1 MVIMIFHEQTELFRK
16 YKNNGMR
23 EREKERERE
32 REGDIN
38 FSFGKTVLLSL
49 LIFCINPGLCL
60 YLLVFANTWNVCFSV
75 KFQPSLERSGAG
87 QQKKRCEEIIPRGI
101 IHIISSGF

>member
-1 MVIMIFHEQTELFRK
+1 MVIMIFYEQTELFRK
-16 YKNNGMR
+16 YKNNSNEMR
-23 EREKERERE
+23 REEKEREMGRE
-32 REGDIN
+32 SDIN

-75 KFQPSLERSGAG
+75 KFQPSLERSRPA
-87 QQKKRCEEIIPRGI
+87 EEEL
-101 IHIISSGF
+101 

>member
-1 MVIMIFHEQTELFRK
+1 MVIMIFYVQTELFRK
-16 YKNNGMR
+16 YKNSSNEMR
-23 EREKERERE
+23 KRE

-38 FSFGKTVLLSL
+38 FCFGKTVLLSL

-75 KFQPSLERSGAG
+75 KFQPSLARPV
-87 QQKKRCEEIIPRGI
+87 EEEM
-101 IHIISSGF
+101 